1 MNSNE
6 EKSFTADEVNK
17 IVEERLS
24 RERKQGSSLAA
35 VKELLKSLK
44 AEGILKGESISE
56 LASELMALVSER
68 TAEASAKAPEEG
80 TAPEGSENAP
90 EVKEGE
96 GEDPAV
102 AKFEREQA
110 ELKKAYPELDIKA
123 LFNDKVFCDF
133 YKSYV
138 AEFGD
143 ATLLEVYGAFLK
155 AKSIEESLTL
165 SSKLKRTPSSQRAS
179 ESIESSLTPTQRAI
193 ASKAGMSYKEY
204 AKLLEEIPK
213 RNIKSN

>member
-68 TAEASAKAPEEG
+68 TAEASAKAPEEV
-80 TAPEGSENAP
+80 TMIRIHDTLAMDTIWVSEN
-90 EVKEGE
+90 
-96 GEDPAV
+96 
-102 AKFEREQA
+102 
-110 ELKKAYPELDIKA
+110 
-123 LFNDKVFCDF
+123 
-133 YKSYV
+133 
-138 AEFGD
+138 
-143 ATLLEVYGAFLK
+143 LLEQVKKIPGME
-155 AKSIEESLTL
+155 IL
-165 SSKLKRTPSSQRAS
+165 SEAEALVFDANGN
-179 ESIESSLTPTQRAI
+179 LFD
-193 ASKAGMSYKEY
+193 
-204 AKLLEEIPK
+204 
-213 RNIKSN
+213 